1 MIYVILAALAL
12 AAICFSIRFYALK
25 HSIREACRE
34 LEEIRKEPDQDRILH
49 ISVPDRSMEKLLQSM
64 NLTLKEIRSEGQ
76 QYRKREKQF
85 QEQIENIS
93 HDLRTPQTV
102 ILGYLRLLR
111 EKEGTEYKG
120 AELEEILGLME
131 RKARFLEQL
140 VSRFYSFSRLTAGD
154 FRLKLC
160 RIDAGRILRETL
172 TDNYR
177 VLQETRL
184 TVDADIPEHP
194 VWIWGEQEAL
204 ERIFSN
210 LCQNAGR
217 YAESFLRISVN
228 EKKEQTEIHFENDTN
243 RITEEEA
250 EHLFERFFVP
260 DNSEKQG
267 STGLGLTI
275 ARYLAEA
282 MGASL
287 EAELT
292 GAAGSETG
300 KKGSAA
306 GVIRFTLRF
315 SKGQIS
321 AISEKD

>member
-93 HDLRTPQTV
+93 HDLRTPLTV

-217 YAESFLRISVN
+217 YAESFLRVSVN

-275 ARYLAEA
+275 AR
-282 MGASL
+282 
-287 EAELT
+287 
-292 GAAGSETG
+292 
-300 KKGSAA
+300 
-306 GVIRFTLRF
+306 
-315 SKGQIS
+315 
-321 AISEKD
+321 

>member
-1 MIYVILAALAL
+1 M
-12 AAICFSIRFYALK
+12 
-25 HSIREACRE
+25 
-34 LEEIRKEPDQDRILH
+34 
-49 ISVPDRSMEKLLQSM
+49 
-64 NLTLKEIRSEGQ
+64 
-76 QYRKREKQF
+76 
-85 QEQIENIS
+85 
-93 HDLRTPQTV
+93 
-102 ILGYLRLLR
+102 
-111 EKEGTEYKG
+111 
-120 AELEEILGLME
+120 
-131 RKARFLEQL
+131 
-140 VSRFYSFSRLTAGD
+140 
-154 FRLKLC
+154 
-160 RIDAGRILRETL
+160 
-172 TDNYR
+172 
-177 VLQETRL
+177 
-184 TVDADIPEHP
+184 
-194 VWIWGEQEAL
+194 
-204 ERIFSN
+204 
-210 LCQNAGR
+210 
-217 YAESFLRISVN
+217 
-228 EKKEQTEIHFENDTN
+228 KKKQTEIHFENDTN

>member
-93 HDLRTPQTV
+93 HDLRTPLTV

-204 ERIFSN
+204 ERIFP
-210 LCQNAGR
+210 
-217 YAESFLRISVN
+217 ISVRMRAGMRRVSFAFRLM
-228 EKKEQTEIHFENDTN
+228 KKRN
-243 RITEEEA
+243 RRKFILRMIQIELRRKRQSIFLNVFSCLIILKNRGA
-250 EHLFERFFVP
+250 
-260 DNSEKQG
+260 QG
-267 STGLGLTI
+267 W
-275 ARYLAEA
+275 
-282 MGASL
+282 
-287 EAELT
+287 
-292 GAAGSETG
+292 
-300 KKGSAA
+300 
-306 GVIRFTLRF
+306 
-315 SKGQIS
+315 
-321 AISEKD
+321 D